1 MQASMG
7 PAEALAFLQRIA
19 LPTGQEVAAD
29 TWKASR
35 RFVAAMA
42 GRAAPWGDCPVR
54 MGAGPAQRRG
64 RAAPLALPARLAAGE
79 VTAATAST
87 ALRDP
92 AVRHWLV
99 PHSAPARW
107 QRTVCRV
114 DSGPVAAAA
123 VVAGAF
129 SSSLA
134 AAVVVAGGPAA
145 REATAAM
152 PVAPAVPRL
161 AFTYSGLLS

>member
-42 GRAAPWGDCPVR
+42 GRAAPWGDSPGR
-54 MGAGPAQRRG
+54 MGAGPAHRRG

-92 AVRHWLV
+92 AVRPWLV

-123 VVAGAF
+123 GVAAA
-129 SSSLA
+129 SAASRA
-134 AAVVVAGGPAA
+134 AAVGRAGGSA
-145 REATAAM
+145 E
-152 PVAPAVPRL
+152 
-161 AFTYSGLLS
+161 SEN